1 MISVGNKIL
10 MPSSSKRPPIIV
22 TIPIQ
27 TNPYPYISYNLGT
40 SFFQGNQISA
50 ITAIRSME
58 IGYEIRNCIAI
69 INSGNTSNF
78 GLFSTNEG
86 SSWQTAPNIAPRNY
100 AFGTGISPTGLAMFW
115 ARSHITEL
123 LYGSWDSG
131 NTVSQISINLDGPRN
146 IATNYDGSSFFTC
159 GQYNSD
165 GKYTTN
171 SGGTFTSFS
180 SPYDA
185 SSVDCSEDFDR
196 WYIAQVGTGSNP
208 YYSTNHGST
217 WVAATGVTLS
227 NDYYIRCNKSNGKY
241 VLLVNTSYAYLSSD
255 YGVSFSR
262 ILSSV
267 AAFTG
272 VHAFSISY
280 SGKYMV
286 ISSNDAGEMFVS
298 SDFGSSW
305 STINVSGVSYKFT
318 AIAIQE

>member
-10 MPSSSKRPPIIV
+10 IPSSAKRLPIIV
-22 TIPIQ
+22 AIPTQ
-27 TNPYPYISYNLGT
+27 TNPYPYISYNLGA

-58 IGYEIRNCIAI
+58 IGYEIRNCVAI
-69 INSGNTSNF
+69 INSGSNSNF

-86 SSWQTAPNIAPRNY
+86 SSWQTAPSIISTNF

-115 ARSHITEL
+115 ARSHATEL

-131 NTVSQISINLDGPRN
+131 NTVSQISINLRGPRN
-146 IATNYDGSSFFTC
+146 IATDYDGSSFFIC
-159 GQYNSD
+159 GWYDSN

-171 SGGTFTSFS
+171 SGSTFTSFS
-180 SPYDA
+180 SPYNG

-196 WYIAQVGTGSNP
+196 WYIAQYDTGSNP

-227 NDYYIRCNKSNGKY
+227 SNYYIRCNKSNGKY
-241 VLLVNTSYAYLSSD
+241 VLLVSSSYAYLSSD

-267 AAFTG
+267 TAFTG
-272 VHAFSISY
+272 VHSFSISY

-286 ISSNDAGEMFVS
+286 IASNSAGEMFVS